1 MTNLQKFI
9 RKEGPALAKVTLGT
23 ALLGFAYAQWM
34 KPNAIINGGVT
45 SLSMIANEFTGWSL
59 LWFTNG
65 ITLLLL
71 ILSGI
76 FLGRGNLLRSV
87 YSSIC
92 YNIFFSLFYLAPIT
106 AQFNLPLDF
115 LFASLFIAAG
125 YALCL
130 SSDTST
136 VGLDVVALIVHKYR
150 PRLGVS
156 VVLKWLNWSV
166 LVLGL
171 FAYNW
176 QAVVI
181 GILFSYVNSLLLG
194 LFLREA
200 DNPLERWWGR
210 FQSGAFHLSNN
221 K

>member
-1 MTNLQKFI
+1 MEKMKQLIET
-9 RKEGPALAKVTLGT
+9 EGQALAKVTLGT

-45 SLSMIANEFTGWSL
+45 SLSMIANELTGLPL
-59 LWFTNG
+59 LLMTNG
-65 ITLLLL
+65 ITLVLL

-92 YNIFFSLFYLAPIT
+92 YNLFFSLFYLAPIS
-106 AQFNLPLDF
+106 AQINLPVDF

-136 VGLDVVALIVHKYR
+136 VGLDVVALIVHRYR
-150 PRLGVS
+150 PKLGVAK
-156 VVLKWLNWSV
+156 VLRWLNWSV

-181 GILFSYVNSLLLG
+181 GIAFSYFNSLLLG
-194 LFLREA
+194 LFLQEE
-200 DNPLERWWGR
+200 DNPLLRWWDR
-210 FQSGAFHLSNN
+210 FQSRVYHTS